1 MRQDSLSHA
10 AYLRFRSIRNRM
22 LQPRHSTWS
31 RLRWPWRSPSCVVI
45 DSSSQ
50 AVSVMDAR
58 LGIRMGPVESNSNI
72 AGAPADEGMQREPSN
87 ISVILARDAQAGNG
101 RDLVEIEWLSI
112 DQMERGSSRLS
123 VLSFSHCS
131 PSSNDCKAAPDSTL
145 AAVQHNRSGLASIL
159 SIQSSGMQELEII
172 LPAIYRWAL
181 LYFNC

>member
-31 RLRWPWRSPSCVVI
+31 RLRWPWRSPSCIVI

-58 LGIRMGPVESNSNI
+58 LGIRMGPDELESNSNST
-72 AGAPADEGMQREPSN
+72 GPPADEGMQREPFN
-87 ISVILARDAQAGNG
+87 IPVILARDAQAGNG

-112 DQMERGSSRLS
+112 DQMERGNSFFSG
-123 VLSFSHCS
+123 FSHGS
-131 PSSNDCKAAPDSTL
+131 PGSTRDPKAVPDLTS
-145 AAVQHNRSGLASIL
+145 AAVQRDRSGLASIRN
-159 SIQSSGMQELEII
+159 SGIQELEII
-172 LPAIYRWAL
+172 LPAIYR
-181 LYFNC
+181 